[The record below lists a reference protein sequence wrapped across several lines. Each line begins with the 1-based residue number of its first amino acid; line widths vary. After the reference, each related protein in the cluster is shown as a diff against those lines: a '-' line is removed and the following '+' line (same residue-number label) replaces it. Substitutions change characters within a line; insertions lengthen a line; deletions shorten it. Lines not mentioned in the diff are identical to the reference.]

1 MAPRGS
7 RKRTRVAAETST
19 TGSSSG
25 AVQTM
30 IVLHDANGSHPT
42 LAALAALRDEDT
54 LCDVELVVSDG
65 ESERS
70 FRAHRNLL
78 AATSD
83 YFRALLQGDRF
94 ADSASP
100 KLSISEMSPSCLEA
114 AIDFMYSGVAHVCET
129 QLVRMLG
136 VAARLQVRGLQIDGL
151 PLPLA
156 SRARARHCTVSG
168 HSNMHLLIEIVRG
181 V

>member
-1 MAPRGS
+1 MTHDTANQLFSSQRGWPGGAAASIMPPRG

-19 TGSSSG
+19 TSIVSG
-25 AVQTM
+25 AVQAM
-30 IVLHDANGSHPT
+30 IVLRDPNGSHPT
-42 LAALAALRDEDT
+42 LAALAVLREEDS
-54 LCDVELVVSDG
+54 LCDVELIVSDE

-70 FRAHRNLL
+70 FRAHRNVL

-100 KLSISEMSPSCLEA
+100 KLTISEMSPSCLEA
-114 AIDFMYSGVAHVCET
+114 ALDFMYSGVANVCET

-136 VAARLQVRGLQIDGL
+136 VAARLQV
-151 PLPLA
+151 
-156 SRARARHCTVSG
+156 HG
-168 HSNMHLLIEIVRG
+168 HRVAG